1 MKKILALLFILFFVV
16 IIGCDA
22 GKPRSSAPIAE
33 PPAVE
38 PAAPEAA
45 KEPAP
50 EPERALV
57 DIGENVTGKA
67 DFAKDGD
74 KHIMAPILVPL
85 GVYFTMRE
93 RSVFTIQLPQ
103 AMTLYKAANDNKAPA
118 THEDYMRDIIDA
130 NNIKLPAL
138 RNPEDK
144 YQYAPESGELKI
156 STIKK

>member
-1 MKKILALLFILFFVV
+1 MKRIFSLLFVLFFAI

-22 GKPRSSAPIAE
+22 GKPRSSAPVAE

-38 PAAPEAA
+38 PAASEPA

-85 GVYFTMRE
+85 GSYFTMRE
-93 RSVFTIQLPQ
+93 RSVFNIQIPQ
-103 AMTLYKAANDNKAPA
+103 AMNLYKAANDNKGPA
-118 THEDYMRDIIDA
+118 THEDYMRDIIEA
-130 NNIKLPAL
+130 NQIKLPAL

-144 YQYAPESGELKI
+144 YQYDPESGELKI

>member
-1 MKKILALLFILFFVV
+1 MKKVFSLLFVLFFAV

-22 GKPRSSAPIAE
+22 GKPRGPAPVAE
-33 PPAVE
+33 PQAVE
-38 PAAPEAA
+38 PAEPEAA

-50 EPERALV
+50 EPEHTLV

-93 RSVFTIQLPQ
+93 RTVFTIQIPQ
-103 AMTLYKAANDNKAPA
+103 AMNLYKAANDNKGPA
-118 THEDYMRDIIDA
+118 THEDYMRDIIEA
-130 NNIKLPAL
+130 NQIKLPAL

-144 YQYAPESGELKI
+144 YQYDPESGELKI

>member
-1 MKKILALLFILFFVV
+1 MKKTSPLLLVLFFA
-16 IIGCDA
+16 IMIGCDA
-22 GKPRSSAPIAE
+22 GKPRSSAPVAE

-38 PAAPEAA
+38 PAAAPE
-45 KEPAP
+45 PVP
-50 EPERALV
+50 EPERNLV

-93 RSVFTIQLPQ
+93 RSVFTIQIPQ
-103 AMTLYKAANDNKAPA
+103 AMNLYKAANDNKAPA
-118 THEDYMRDIIDA
+118 THEDYMRDIIEA
-130 NNIKLPAL
+130 NQIKLPAL

-144 YQYAPESGELKI
+144 YQYDPESGELKI